1 MEIFKGQWRFL
12 DLAGTPC
19 WSPGTLDLCGYAH
32 VYSAAVANRTF
43 PSQDRI
49 DRRRELGE
57 RLVVARRR
65 RDLSQAQVAEN
76 LGLSELTIKNWEAG
90 RSEPGGLDLP
100 KLVRL
105 LDVDYDALLEGP
117 LPSLRPAGATDT
129 GRIGS
134 KPVRGRAKRG

>member
-1 MEIFKGQWRFL
+1 M
-12 DLAGTPC
+12 
-19 WSPGTLDLCGYAH
+19 
-32 VYSAAVANRTF
+32 ANRTF